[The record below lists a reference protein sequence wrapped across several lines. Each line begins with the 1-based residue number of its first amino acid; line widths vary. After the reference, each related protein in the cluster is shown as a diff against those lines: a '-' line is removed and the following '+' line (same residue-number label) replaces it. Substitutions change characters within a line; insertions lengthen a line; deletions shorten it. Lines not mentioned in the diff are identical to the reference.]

1 MIEAKRSQA
10 IQGAEK
16 MHPLVTLDA
25 LALSA
30 AIRSKEVSCREVMQ
44 AYLEHIEKVNPHVNA
59 IVSLRP
65 AEELLD
71 EAKRADQLLA
81 QGTYLGWMHG
91 MPQAPKDLAS
101 CKGLPTSK
109 GSPLSSMEPALSDA
123 TCIARVRAAGTIF
136 IGKTNVSEFGL
147 GSNSYNPVFGVT
159 RNAYD
164 STRIAGGSSGG
175 AGAALAMRMLPV
187 ADGSDMMGSLR
198 NPAAFNNVY
207 GFRPTQGRVPYG
219 SGGELFLQQLST
231 EGPMGRTVADVAR
244 LFATQAGYDS
254 SCPLSGDTD
263 VTGDAEQLKRDFKGA
278 RIGWLGNYDG
288 YLPIEEEVMV
298 LCEAALSDFAN
309 LGCTVEQCQP
319 DYPMEKLWETWLVH
333 RQWLVG
339 GNLST
344 YFANPAQRGLLKP
357 EAQWEVESGLHLKA
371 ADVFRAS
378 VARSDWYRAI
388 HKLFEQFDYLL
399 LPSAQMFPFDAAT
412 KWPRNVAGR
421 EMDTYHRWMEVV
433 IGPTLAGLPAMS
445 VPVGFGTNGL
455 PMGMQIIGPARDDKG
470 VLQLAY
476 ALEGLRA
483 WSAQAPLAVID
494 ALS

>member
-1 MIEAKRSQA
+1 
-10 IQGAEK
+10 
-16 MHPLVTLDA
+16 MHQLVTLDA

-44 AYLEHIEKVNPHVNA
+44 AYLEHIEKMNPHVNA

-65 AEELLD
+65 PEELLD

-81 QGTYLGWMHG
+81 QGRYLGWMHG

-109 GSPLSSMEPALSDA
+109 GSPLSSMAPEQSDA
-123 TCIARVRAAGTIF
+123 TCVARVRDAGAIF

-147 GSNSYNPVFGVT
+147 GSNSYNPLFGVT

-164 STRIAGGSSGG
+164 FSRIAGGSSGG

-244 LFATQAGYDS
+244 LFATQAGYDPQ
-254 SCPLSGDTD
+254 CPLSSDTD
-263 VTGDAEQLKRDFKGA
+263 VTGDAAQLKRDFKGA

-298 LCEAALSDFAN
+298 LCEAALSDFADI
-309 LGCTVEQCQP
+309 GCTVEQCRP

-339 GNLST
+339 GNLSV
-344 YFANPAQRGLLKP
+344 YFADPARRGLLKP
-357 EAQWEVESGLHLKA
+357 EAQWEVESGQHLTA

-399 LPSAQMFPFDAAT
+399 LPSAQMFPFDVAT

-445 VPVGFGTNGL
+445 VPVGFGANGL
-455 PMGMQIIGPARDDKG
+455 PMGMQIIGPSRDDRG

-476 ALEGLRA
+476 ALEGLRP

-494 ALS
+494 ALSR

>member
-1 MIEAKRSQA
+1 MDQ
-10 IQGAEK
+10 
-16 MHPLVTLDA
+16 LVTLDA
-25 LALSA
+25 LALSD
-30 AIRSKEVSCREVMQ
+30 AIRRKKVSCREVMQ
-44 AYLEHIEKVNPHVNA
+44 AYLQHIEKVNPHVNA

-65 AEELLD
+65 TEALLD
-71 EAKRADQLLA
+71 EAERADQLLA
-81 QGTYLGWMHG
+81 QGRYLGWMHG

-109 GSPLSSMEPALSDA
+109 GSPLSAMEPDLSDT
-123 TCIARVRAAGTIF
+123 TCIARVREAGAIF

-164 STRIAGGSSGG
+164 FSRIAGGSSGG
-175 AGAALAMRMLPV
+175 AAAALAMRMLPV

-244 LFATQAGYDS
+244 LFATQAGYDRR
-254 SCPLSGDTD
+254 CPLSNDTD
-263 VTGDAEQLKRDFKGA
+263 VTGEVAQLKRDFKGT

-288 YLPIEEEVMV
+288 YLPIEKEVMV
-298 LCEAALSDFAN
+298 LCEAALSDFTDI
-309 LGCTVEQCQP
+309 GCTVEQCQP
-319 DYPMEKLWETWLVH
+319 DYPMEKLWETWLIH
-333 RQWLVG
+333 RHWLVG
-339 GNLST
+339 ANLNA

-357 EAQWEVESGLHLKA
+357 EAQWEVESGLNLKGI
-371 ADVFRAS
+371 DIFRAS

-388 HKLFEQFDYLL
+388 HQLFEQYDYLL
-399 LPSAQMFPFDAAT
+399 LPSAQMFAFDAAT
-412 KWPRNVAGR
+412 TWPRNIAGR

-455 PMGMQIIGPARDDKG
+455 PMGMQIIGPSRDDIG
-470 VLQLAY
+470 VLQLAH
-476 ALEGLRA
+476 ALEALRP
-483 WSAQAPLAVID
+483 WVSQAPLAVVD
-494 ALS
+494 ALNR

>member
-1 MIEAKRSQA
+1 MTEAVRAQA
-10 IQGAEK
+10 IKGAEK
-16 MHPLVTLDA
+16 MDQLVTLDA

-30 AIRSKEVSCREVMQ
+30 SIRSKEISCREVMQ
-44 AYLEHIEKVNPHVNA
+44 AYLDHIEKINPLVNA

-65 AEELLD
+65 AEELLG

-81 QGTYLGWMHG
+81 QGMYLGWMHG

-101 CKGLPTSK
+101 CRGIPTSK
-109 GSPLSSMEPALSDA
+109 GSPLSSLKPDLNDA
-123 TCIARVRAAGTIF
+123 ICVARVREAGAIF

-164 STRIAGGSSGG
+164 TSRIAGGSSGG

-219 SGGELFLQQLST
+219 AGGELFLQQLST

-244 LFATQAGYDS
+244 LFATQAGYDHH
-254 SCPLSGDTD
+254 CPMSGDTD
-263 VTGDAEQLKRDFKGA
+263 VTGDAGQLERDFKGA

-288 YLPIEEEVMV
+288 YLPIEEDVMA
-298 LCEAALSDFAN
+298 LCEAALSDFTD
-309 LGCTVEQCQP
+309 LGCKVEQCQP

-333 RQWLVG
+333 RHWLVG
-339 GNLST
+339 GNLGAC
-344 YFANPAQRGLLKP
+344 FADPAQRGLLKP
-357 EAQWEVESGLHLKA
+357 EAQWEVESGLHLTA
-371 ADVFRAS
+371 ADIFRAS
-378 VARSDWYRAI
+378 AARSDWYRAI
-388 HKLFEQFDYLL
+388 HKLFEQYDYLL
-399 LPSAQMFPFDAAT
+399 LPSAQMFPFDTAT
-412 KWPRNVAGR
+412 KWPRKVAGR

-455 PMGMQIIGPARDDKG
+455 PMGMQIIGPARDDLG
-470 VLQLAY
+470 VLQLAH
-476 ALEGLRA
+476 ALEGLRPWA
-483 WSAQAPLAVID
+483 SQAPLAVARGI
-494 ALS
+494 

>member
-1 MIEAKRSQA
+1 
-10 IQGAEK
+10 
-16 MHPLVTLDA
+16 
-25 LALSA
+25 
-30 AIRSKEVSCREVMQ
+30 
-44 AYLEHIEKVNPHVNA
+44 
-59 IVSLRP
+59 
-65 AEELLD
+65 
-71 EAKRADQLLA
+71 
-81 QGTYLGWMHG
+81 
-91 MPQAPKDLAS
+91 
-101 CKGLPTSK
+101 
-109 GSPLSSMEPALSDA
+109 
-123 TCIARVRAAGTIF
+123 
-136 IGKTNVSEFGL
+136 
-147 GSNSYNPVFGVT
+147 
-159 RNAYD
+159 
-164 STRIAGGSSGG
+164 
-175 AGAALAMRMLPV
+175 
-187 ADGSDMMGSLR
+187 
-198 NPAAFNNVY
+198 
-207 GFRPTQGRVPYG
+207 
-219 SGGELFLQQLST
+219 
-231 EGPMGRTVADVAR
+231 
-244 LFATQAGYDS
+244 
-254 SCPLSGDTD
+254 
-263 VTGDAEQLKRDFKGA
+263 
-278 RIGWLGNYDG
+278 
-288 YLPIEEEVMV
+288 MV

-344 YFANPAQRGLLKP
+344 YFANPTQRGLLKP

-378 VARSDWYRAI
+378 AARSDWYRAI